1 MNQQEAMFYSAA
13 TSRGGRSENQD
24 NFAVG
29 GVVPFWTPQDPES
42 VFGKLPAD
50 RTNYFLVADGVG
62 GGAAGADASR
72 LAAQAVQRCWETMED
87 IEGPPLDALA
97 FVLADAAYAAVED
110 LNGSLTGSSASTL
123 VLALLRGKDFFVL
136 NIGDSPA
143 LLFPAEGEPRVLT
156 EEHNLAGIKNVPAS
170 RCGRAMRAIC
180 CAFLACRTARQ
191 RSWRIPAPVSCIAGR
206 RSCSAP
212 TA

>member
-72 LAAQAVQRCWETMED
+72 LAQQKSMRIRTRRFAPARPV
-87 IEGPPLDALA
+87 I
-97 FVLADAAYAAVED
+97 AD
-110 LNGSLTGSSASTL
+110 
-123 VLALLRGKDFFVL
+123 RKGK
-136 NIGDSPA
+136 
-143 LLFPAEGEPRVLT
+143 
-156 EEHNLAGIKNVPAS
+156 
-170 RCGRAMRAIC
+170 
-180 CAFLACRTARQ
+180 TA
-191 RSWRIPAPVSCIAGR
+191 
-206 RSCSAP
+206 
-212 TA
+212 